1 MKFYVYFHT
10 FIESWAMSKRHVI
23 KASEIYFNENDKGST
38 SKDSNKT
45 DVNKENMSAEI
56 QTLMP
61 FSKYDIRIY
70 AENKIGMSS
79 PSMEILRVHTKEE
92 APEGPPTSVIAI
104 SNTSQSLL
112 ISWKVRQCNLI
123 DYFHSNIITINLKIR
138 KYLVSF
144 I

>member
-45 DVNKENMSAEI
+45 DVNKENISAEI

-61 FSKYDIRIY
+61 FSKYDIRVY

-79 PSMEILRVHTKEE
+79 PSLKILRVHTKEE

-123 DYFHSNIITINLKIR
+123 DYFHSNITINLKIK
-138 KYLVSF
+138 KYLYSF

>member
-1 MKFYVYFHT
+1 MKCYVYFDT
-10 FIESWAMSKRHVI
+10 FIESWVMSKRHVI
-23 KASEIYFNENDKGST
+23 KASEMYFNENDKGST

-61 FSKYDIRIY
+61 FSKYDIRVY

-112 ISWKVRQCNLI
+112 ISWKVGQCNLI
-123 DYFHSNIITINLKIR
+123 DYFHSNIITTL
-138 KYLVSF
+138 SF
-144 I
+144 RFL